1 MRNKELTAATRT
13 LTSALADFGV
23 SLSHQQA
30 QHVLA
35 RVLQSENCHV
45 LTARLN
51 TSPHGADLTGE
62 PLPGILV
69 QVSADYVPEDGDAFD
84 AVQAALEH
92 FEIPAFIREGTYIR
106 RGPIEAVGDKAPPVA
121 ELPLEDQRRA
131 AADKAFER
139 YDFGSGTTV
148 EDSDGWEFV
157 SGKGPRSWRCSVFL
171 SFGDS
176 NADSRKA
183 LFEVTFADK
192 SAVPVSA
199 QATLDGVPV
208 GCGGTCS

>member
-1 MRNKELTAATRT
+1 M
-13 LTSALADFGV
+13 
-23 SLSHQQA
+23 
-30 QHVLA
+30 
-35 RVLQSENCHV
+35 
-45 LTARLN
+45 
-51 TSPHGADLTGE
+51 TGE

-171 SFGDS
+171 SFGDWG
-176 NADSRKA
+176 
-183 LFEVTFADK
+183 FERGFSQGTARGHICGQ
-192 SAVPVSA
+192 VSCPGFGA
-199 QATLDGVPV
+199 GHAGRRARRLRRHLLIA
-208 GCGGTCS
+208 